1 MRGSLFCGGMLL
13 AAAAALGWLAAA
25 DARIA
30 ALLGNTLLLAG
41 GVALAALPIGV
52 ALGWLVARTDLPG
65 RRVTFSLLAALLF
78 LPLYV
83 QAAAWD
89 AGFGLQGSLTR
100 QFLGGEVWLNGMPA
114 VIWIHALAAIPWA
127 ALCVALGVSGVERE
141 LEEQALLEMPAWQV
155 ALRVSL
161 RRAAPALG
169 LALVG
174 ILLATATE
182 TTVTDLFRVR
192 TFAEELF
199 TMQQLGDDRG
209 LRTVVLASLVATA
222 WLVTLALVVGAS
234 LATVVRARRP
244 NTLRTFP
251 LGSWRWPSW
260 LAVTVILLFAVG
272 APVACLAFKA
282 GLIVEMQGATRV
294 RHWSTAGAAMTT
306 WRSVGRFREELGWSC
321 AAATVAACV
330 AAACAAP
337 LAWIARRGGWR
348 GWITGA
354 LGVTMLATPGSLLA
368 MALMRAL
375 SQPNATVLLWLR
387 DQPLSCLVVVQG
399 WRAFPWALGILW
411 FALRTVPEAQ
421 LDVAMLDGL
430 GAWARF
436 WRVGLAQHRGAL
448 AAAWVVAFTIAIG
461 ELPASVLVAPPG
473 VVTLPIQVFNQLH
486 YGAEKEVAGICLAVV
501 LMQTGLVVA
510 ALRPRIHHGGH
521 GEHGGGG
528 EEREDVCMRIT

>member
-13 AAAAALGWLAAA
+13 AAAAALAWLGAA

-30 ALLGNTLLLAG
+30 ALLRNTLQLSG
-41 GVALAALPIGV
+41 GVALVALPVGV

-65 RRVTFSLLAALLF
+65 RRTTFALLAALLF

-114 VIWIHALAAIPWA
+114 VIWIHALAAMPWA

-161 RRAAPALG
+161 RRAAPAIG

-174 ILLATATE
+174 IVLTTATE

-209 LRTVVLASLVATA
+209 LRTVVLASLVAIT
-222 WLVTLALVVGAS
+222 WLVMLALVIGAA

-244 NTLRTFP
+244 NSSRVFS
-251 LGSWRWPSW
+251 LGRFRWPSW
-260 LAVTVILLFAVG
+260 LVVTVVLLFAVG

-282 GLIVEMQGATRV
+282 GLIVEMQGAMRV
-294 RHWSTAGAAMTT
+294 RHWSATGAAVTT
-306 WRSVGRFREELGWSC
+306 WRSVYRFREELGWSC
-321 AAATVAACV
+321 AAATIAAC
-330 AAACAAP
+330 AAVACAAP

-348 GWITGA
+348 GWATGVA
-354 LGVTMLATPGSLLA
+354 AVAMLATPGSLLA
-368 MALMRAL
+368 MGLIRTL
-375 SQPNATVLLWLR
+375 SQPDASGLLWLR
-387 DQPLSCLVVVQG
+387 DQPLSCLVLVQW

-430 GAWARF
+430 GAYSRF
-436 WRVGLAQHRGAL
+436 GRIGLAQHRGAL
-448 AAAWVVAFTIAIG
+448 AAAWTVAFTIAIG

-501 LMQTGLVVA
+501 LMQTGLVMAV
-510 ALRPRIHHGGH
+510 LWPRIHHG
-521 GEHGGGG
+521 EHGMGR
-528 EEREDVCMRIT
+528 REK